1 VEAREEAAAVA
12 VAVAMAAAVT
22 MAVAVAVVTVVA
34 VAVVAVTVVKE
45 KVAVATVV
53 RVAAVGGAYAGYA
66 ARQRP
71 SHQALLHKCR
81 LCSYNAYRFPTLVDR
96 HPTHTMHA

>member
-1 VEAREEAAAVA
+1 MEAREEAAPVA
-12 VAVAMAAAVT
+12 VAVAMAV
-22 MAVAVAVVTVVA
+22 AVAVAAVTVAVEQEK
-34 VAVVAVTVVKE
+34 VAVVAVTVEQE